1 MRHFIVECWDSVMN
15 HDFNP
20 LKHIPDLQVRHMV
33 LQILAWMW
41 CVAFSLYVGSWYVM
55 GITFATHFLLIAA
68 IALTIATFKISENV
82 YKFKEGYQTENRAR
96 GSVIYRDKN
105 GNPYKVKLPKK
116 LNSYVNLYKNLHEKV
131 FIEINLIYLDFIILR

>member
-1 MRHFIVECWDSVMN
+1 MRHFIVECWDSIMN

-41 CVAFSLYVGSWYVM
+41 CVAFSLYVGSWYIM
-55 GITFATHFLLIAA
+55 GITFAAHFLLISA

-82 YKFKEGYQTENRAR
+82 YKFKEGYQTSNRAR
-96 GSVIYRDKN
+96 GSVIYRDQN
-105 GNPYKVKLPKK
+105 GNPYKVKLPK
-116 LNSYVNLYKNLHEKV
+116 NDPGGEH
-131 FIEINLIYLDFIILR
+131 D